1 MDKLYGATILSKID
15 LRAGYHQVRM
25 RTQDEHK
32 TAFRAHHRLYQFRF
46 MPFGLTN
53 APTTF
58 QSLMNQVFGA
68 QLRKFILVFFDD
80 TLVYSKSME
89 EDLKYLE
96 IILQLLK
103 DNQLFAK

>member
-1 MDKLYGATILSKID
+1 
-15 LRAGYHQVRM
+15 
-25 RTQDEHK
+25 
-32 TAFRAHHRLYQFRF
+32 